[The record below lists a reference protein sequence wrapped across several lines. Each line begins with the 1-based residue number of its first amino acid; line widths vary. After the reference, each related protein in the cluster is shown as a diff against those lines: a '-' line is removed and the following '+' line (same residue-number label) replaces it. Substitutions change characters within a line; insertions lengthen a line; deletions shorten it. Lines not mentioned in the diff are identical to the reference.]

1 MINLDEKYKDK
12 IYKFTELL
20 VFFIII
26 NIILLI
32 FKNCNGDNKPK
43 SIIMKPDNII
53 YYDTIYKTDTF
64 KIIKYHKPIIIR
76 DTVPIEK
83 IVYLSDTLINTK
95 PFIASLDTAVKSEGI
110 DTISLK
116 YYFPEHIFAITVLK
130 TADTNYLVNNNKLR
144 IIEKPKKFYEREE
157 FGIYTTIIGF
167 LLGIYISK

>member
-1 MINLDEKYKDK
+1 MLSNVNIKERFYRIIDYL
-12 IYKFTELL
+12 FA
-20 VFFIII
+20 FIIFMGI
-26 NIILLI
+26 TLII
-32 FKNCNGDNKPK
+32 KNCTGEKKTK
-43 SIIMKPDNII
+43 SIVMKPEAII
-53 YYDTIYKTDTF
+53 YHDTIYKTDTF

-83 IVYLSDTLINTK
+83 IVYLSDTLIETK

-116 YYFPEHIFAITVLK
+116 YYFPEHIFAISVLK

-157 FGIYTTIIGF
+157 FGIYATLIGF